1 MMIIDIHHSAVKYF
15 LDSIDKSSQGYL
27 ITLVGITKSRDMF
40 ENHLLIFS
48 KWLNDYSL
56 GKKYK
61 KGIDRLEIFGG
72 IERGQINNRLHAHLI
87 IKDHEKVRRSDQEL
101 NAFARKSWIKL
112 TQAKASPMS
121 RLIDF
126 QRAHDLKAAAT
137 YALKEVRSNS
147 SDNLLYI

>member
-1 MMIIDIHHSAVKYF
+1 MTYLNNEKRVKYLIDS
-15 LDSIDKSSQGYL
+15 LDHNSNGYL
-27 ITLVGITKSRDMF
+27 VTLTGITDSREKF
-40 ENHLLIFS
+40 ENHLLSFS
-48 KWLNDYSL
+48 TWLNDYSL
-56 GKKYK
+56 GKSFQRKEE
-61 KGIDRLEIFGG
+61 RLEIFGSVEIG
-72 IERGQINNRLHAHLI
+72 EINSRLHAHLI
-87 IKDHEKVRRSDQEL
+87 IKEHEKVRRSDQEL

>member
-1 MMIIDIHHSAVKYF
+1 MTYLNNEKRVKYLIDS
-15 LDSIDKSSQGYL
+15 LDHNSNGYL
-27 ITLVGITKSRDMF
+27 VTLTGISDSREKF
-40 ENHLLIFS
+40 ENHLLSFS
-48 KWLNDYSL
+48 TWLNDYSL
-56 GKKYK
+56 GKNYQRKL
-61 KGIDRLEIFGG
+61 DRLEIFGS

-137 YALKEVRSNS
+137 YALKEVRSNF

>member
-1 MMIIDIHHSAVKYF
+1 MTYLNNEKRVKFLIDS
-15 LDSIDKSSQGYL
+15 LDHNSNGYL
-27 ITLVGITKSRDMF
+27 VTLTGITESREKF
-40 ENHLLIFS
+40 ENHLLSFS
-48 KWLNDYSL
+48 TWLNDYSL
-56 GKKYK
+56 GKNYQRKL
-61 KGIDRLEIFGG
+61 DRLEIFGG

-112 TQAKASPMS
+112 TQAKASLMS

-126 QRAHDLKAAAT
+126 QRAHNLKAAAT

>member
-1 MMIIDIHHSAVKYF
+1 MTYLNNEKRVKYLIDS
-15 LDSIDKSSQGYL
+15 LDHNSNGYL
-27 ITLVGITKSRDMF
+27 VTLTGITDSREKF
-40 ENHLLIFS
+40 ENHLLSFS
-48 KWLNDYSL
+48 TWLNDYSL
-56 GKKYK
+56 GKNYQRKL
-61 KGIDRLEIFGG
+61 DRLEIFGS

-137 YALKEVRSNS
+137 YALKEVRSDF

>member
-1 MMIIDIHHSAVKYF
+1 MTYLNNEKREKYLIDS
-15 LDSIDKSSQGYL
+15 LDHNSNGYL
-27 ITLVGITKSRDMF
+27 VTLTGITDSREKF
-40 ENHLLIFS
+40 ENHLLSFS
-48 KWLNDYSL
+48 TWLNDYSL
-56 GKKYK
+56 GKNYQRKL
-61 KGIDRLEIFGG
+61 DRLEIFGS

-101 NAFARKSWIKL
+101 NAFSRKSWIKL

-137 YALKEVRSNS
+137 YALKEVRSNF